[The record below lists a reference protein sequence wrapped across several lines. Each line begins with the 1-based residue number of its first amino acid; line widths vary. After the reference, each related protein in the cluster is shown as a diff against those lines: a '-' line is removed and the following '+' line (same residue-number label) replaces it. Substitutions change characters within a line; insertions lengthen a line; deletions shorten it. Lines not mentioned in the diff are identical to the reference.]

1 MSGESKGSGR
11 AVTSRALTFIVPG
24 RIDTRTG
31 GYEYDR
37 RMVAG
42 LRDRGWTVD
51 VRELDD
57 SFPQPTPSALD
68 DADAT
73 LAAIAGGTI
82 VAIDGL
88 ACSAMPAVVERHR
101 SRVSIVPIVHAL
113 IASEVGIDRATAARR
128 AEDERRGFDC
138 AARIVVAGNALIEP
152 LARYG
157 IERSRIAIVTPGIDR
172 APLAHGSRDS
182 DDIHLVTVATL
193 NRGKGHDLLLSALSR
208 LADRRWRLTCA
219 GSAERNPDTAARLRS
234 MLTDLQL
241 GDRVTFA
248 GELDAAHIA
257 ALYESA
263 DVFVLPTLSETYPL
277 VVQEAL
283 ARGLPVV
290 STVTGAIPDLVGRG
304 DDAAGLLAQPG
315 DVDALA
321 DALEEVIDNAC
332 LRARLAEN
340 ARRVRDRLPTW
351 EDAVRVMD
359 SLMVSLSNQER
370 GA

>member
-1 MSGESKGSGR
+1 MTQAR
-11 AVTSRALTFIVPG
+11 RLVFIVPG

-37 RMVAG
+37 RMIAG

-57 SFPQPTPSALD
+57 SFPEPTPSALD
-68 DADAT
+68 DAEAT

-128 AEDERRGFDC
+128 AEDERRGLDC

-157 IERSRIAIVTPGIDR
+157 IERSRIAIVTPGVDR
-172 APLAHGSRDS
+172 APLARGSGVS
-182 DDIHLVTVATL
+182 GAVHFVTVATL
-193 NRGKGHDLLLSALSR
+193 NPGKGHEILFRALSR
-208 LADRRWRLTCA
+208 LTDRRWRLTCA
-219 GSAERNPDTAARLRS
+219 GSTERHPETASRLRS
-234 MLTDLQL
+234 ILTTMRLA
-241 GDRVTFA
+241 DRVELV
-248 GELDAAHIA
+248 GELDASAVA
-257 ALYESA
+257 ALYDSA
-263 DVFVLPTLSETYPL
+263 DAFVLPTLSESYGL
-277 VVQEAL
+277 VVAEAI
-283 ARGLPVV
+283 ARGLPVL
-290 STVTGAIPDLVGRG
+290 STVTGAIPDLVGHG
-304 DDAAGLLAQPG
+304 DDAAGLLVPPG

-321 DALEEVIDNAC
+321 DALENVIDDAC

-340 ARRVRDRLPTW
+340 ARRVRGRLPTW

-359 SLMVSLSNQER
+359 SLMVSLSNHER